1 MVSLSLYTLYIL
13 CIFYIF
19 VKNKKMNTVVKRKNI
34 DLPETVLKKLSL
46 MAVAQG
52 KSLKAYIEALLISKA
67 DNISIEVYDN
77 PSPSKD
83 KWFDNPENIKEI
95 SSGIADANDGNTYA
109 MKQDE
114 SLNDFIVRMRVE
126 GNV

>member
-52 KSLKAYIEALLISKA
+52 MSLKAYIEALLISKA
-67 DNISIEVYDN
+67 DNISIEVHDN

-83 KWFDNPENIKEI
+83 EWFDNPENIKEI